1 MAAARTSTLSTN
13 SGRQPPQSMST
24 FIILKTGHTH
34 PCIAREFGDFEQW
47 IRSGIDV
54 GAMPVQIS
62 DPRSEDIFPA
72 MDKVAGVVVTGSRSM
87 VTDRAP
93 WSEASALWLRR
104 LVESDVPVLG
114 ICFGHQLLAHAM
126 GGDVEY
132 HPEGIEI
139 GTVSVRCTE
148 FAAQDEL
155 FRGLPPELRVHAVHR
170 QSVRRLPPNA
180 VLLAGNDFEPHH
192 AYRIGRS
199 AWGVQ
204 FHPEFSTDVM
214 TAYIRQL
221 AEDLS
226 NAGRNVDSLLRSVRE
241 TEWAGLILKRFGEIV
256 LSRGTLQN

>member
-1 MAAARTSTLSTN
+1 
-13 SGRQPPQSMST
+13 MST
-24 FIILKTGHTH
+24 FIILKTGHTY
-34 PCIAREFGDFEQW
+34 PAIARSSGDFEQW
-47 IRSGIDV
+47 IQRGIDV
-54 GAMPVQIS
+54 GTMPVQIS
-62 DPRSEDIFPA
+62 DPRNEDAFPS
-72 MDKVAGVVVTGSRSM
+72 MDKVAGVVVTGSRCM

-104 LVESDVPVLG
+104 LVENDVPVLG

-132 HPEGIEI
+132 HPDGIEI
-139 GTVSVRCTE
+139 GTVSVKCTE
-148 FAAQDEL
+148 FAPQDEL
-155 FRGLPPELRVHAVHR
+155 FQGLPPTLRVHAVHR

-204 FHPEFSTDVM
+204 FHPEFDAEVM

-221 AEDLS
+221 ADDLA
-226 NAGRNVDSLLRSVRE
+226 NVGRNVDSLLQEVRE
-241 TEWAGLILKRFGEIV
+241 TEWAGLILKRFGEII
-256 LSRGTLQN
+256 LSRRTLQN

>member
-1 MAAARTSTLSTN
+1 
-13 SGRQPPQSMST
+13 MST
-24 FIILKTGHTH
+24 FIILKTGNTY
-34 PCIAREFGDFEQW
+34 PSISKSFGDFEEW
-47 IRSGIDV
+47 IQSGIDV
-54 GAMPVQIS
+54 GSMTIRIS
-62 DPRSEDIFPA
+62 DPRTDVTLPQ
-72 MDKVAGVVVTGSRSM
+72 MDKVAGVVVTGSRCM

-104 LVESDVPVLG
+104 LVENDVPVLG

-139 GTVSVRCTE
+139 GTVSVKCTE
-148 FAAQDEL
+148 LAAEDEL
-155 FRGLPPELRVHAVHR
+155 FQGLPAELRVHAVHR

-204 FHPEFSTDVM
+204 FHPEFSDDVM

-221 AEDLS
+221 AEDLEKV
-226 NAGRNVDSLLRSVRE
+226 GRNVDGLLAEVRE
-241 TEWAGLILKRFGEIV
+241 TEWAGLILKRFGEII
-256 LSRGTLQN
+256 LNRGMLKN

>member
-1 MAAARTSTLSTN
+1 
-13 SGRQPPQSMST
+13 MST
-24 FIILKTGHTH
+24 FIILKTGHTY
-34 PCIAREFGDFEQW
+34 PSIARNFGDFEQW
-47 IRSGIDV
+47 IQSGIAV
-54 GAMPVQIS
+54 GTMPVQVT
-62 DPRSEDIFPA
+62 DPRIEDTFPP
-72 MDKVAGVVVTGSRSM
+72 MDKVAGVVVTGSRCM

-104 LVESDVPVLG
+104 LVENDVPVLG

-139 GTVSVRCTE
+139 GTVSVKCTAL
-148 FAAQDEL
+148 AAQDAL
-155 FRGLPPELRVHAVHR
+155 FQGLPQELRVHAVHR

-204 FHPEFSTDVM
+204 FHPEFSAEVM

-221 AEDLS
+221 AEDLA
-226 NAGRNVDSLLRSVRE
+226 NAGRNVDGLLQEVRE
-241 TEWAGLILKRFGEIV
+241 TEWVGLILKRFGEII
-256 LSRGTLQN
+256 LSRGTL